1 LIIDL
6 FHAIQGNVG
15 IFELLNTAG
24 MYFKDII
31 GQENIKK
38 KLINNVKNNRVSHA
52 QLFLGPEGSGKL
64 ALAIAFARYL
74 ACQDPG
80 DDDACGHCASCLKYN
95 KLTHP
100 DLNFFYPI
108 PSKKKGDIP
117 LVSKDFA
124 AQWRSFL
131 EKAPYVSLND
141 WYKNIEIE
149 NKQGIIN
156 AKDCNEI
163 VKVLSYKSYESE
175 FKVVIIWMIE
185 RLYHSAAPKLL
196 KILEEPPEKNLF
208 LLVSENQDLILNTI
222 RSRAQLVKI
231 PRLTDQQ
238 VRDGLIT
245 HYNCNEVQA
254 DQIAFLADGNFYHAL
269 EMLENQE
276 GLENNTNLLREWLR
290 VCYKFDVKEI
300 ISYVENLSK
309 MGRERQKSLLSYA
322 LEVFRQCILLNYQAS
337 GLAKIHPESEDF
349 IKKFSAILKP
359 DVARAM
365 TEEFSKA
372 IYHIERNANPKIL
385 FTDLSMKSSKIMKAK
400 R

>member
-1 LIIDL
+1 
-6 FHAIQGNVG
+6 
-15 IFELLNTAG
+15 
-24 MYFKDII
+24 MYFNDIV
-31 GQENIKK
+31 GQEDIKK

-74 ACQDPG
+74 ACLNPRE
-80 DDDACGHCASCLKYN
+80 DDACGQCPSCLKYN

-108 PSKKKGDIP
+108 PSKKKGDTP
-117 LVSKDFA
+117 LISKDFA
-124 AQWRSFL
+124 VQWRSFL
-131 EKAPYVSLND
+131 EKSPYVSLND
-141 WYKNIEIE
+141 WYKSIEIE

-163 VKVLSYKSYESE
+163 VKVLSYKPYESE
-175 FKVVIIWMIE
+175 FKVVVIWMIE

-196 KILEEPPEKNLF
+196 KILEEPPEKTLF

-222 RSRAQLVKI
+222 RSRTQLVKI

-238 VRDGLIT
+238 VRNGLIT
-245 HYNCNEVQA
+245 HYNCNEAQA

-300 ISYVENLSK
+300 MSYVENLSK
-309 MGRERQKSLLSYA
+309 MGRERQKNLLSYA
-322 LEVFRQCILLNYQAS
+322 LEVFRQCILLNYHAS
-337 GLAKIHPESEDF
+337 GLVKIHPESEDF
-349 IKKFSAILKP
+349 IKKFSAILNP
-359 DVARAM
+359 DVARSM

-385 FTDLSMKSSKIMKAK
+385 FTDLSMKSGRIMKAK